1 MNAPGTSDLNPLT
14 IRLADAGLVLSP
26 FVPEDAPDLLDL
38 ALESATEIRPWMRW
52 TDSVTDLTGASAMIL
67 EWERQWFSEEGFAF
81 GARDA
86 ASGRMVG
93 GGSLNQFN
101 RKNAFANL
109 AYWVRTGERGRGI
122 APRLT
127 RMLSQFGF
135 EHLGLNRVEILMEP
149 ANTASLR
156 VAEKAG
162 AVREGLLRHRILN
175 RGEPR
180 TAVVFSLIPSDLG
193 LGTEAGGS
201 VKPAG

>member
-1 MNAPGTSDLNPLT
+1 MNVPGVLELDPLT
-14 IRLADAGLVLSP
+14 LRLADGGLVLTP

-38 ALESATEIRPWMRW
+38 ALESQAEIRPWMRW
-52 TDSVTDLTGASAMIL
+52 TDSIADLAGAAAIL
-67 EWERQWFSEEGFAF
+67 QEWERQWRAEEGFAF

-127 RMLSQFGF
+127 RILARFGF
-135 EHLGLNRVEILMEP
+135 EQLGLNRVEILMEP

-162 AVREGLLRHRILN
+162 AVREGLLRRRILN

-180 TAVVFSLIPSDLG
+180 TAVVFSLIPSDLEPE
-193 LGTEAGGS
+193 TRVDRS
-201 VKPAG
+201 VTPAG

>member
-1 MNAPGTSDLNPLT
+1 MNVPGTPDLNPLT
-14 IRLADAGLVLSP
+14 LRLADGGLVLTP
-26 FVPEDAPDLLDL
+26 FVPEDAPDLLEL
-38 ALESATEIRPWMRW
+38 STESAAEIRPWMRW
-52 TDSVTDLTGASAMIL
+52 TDSIADLSGAVAMIG
-67 EWERQWFSEEGFAF
+67 EWERQWRAEEGFAF

-127 RMLSQFGF
+127 RMLARFGF

-180 TAVVFSLIPSDLG
+180 TAVVFSLIPSDLEP
-193 LGTEAGGS
+193 GTAAGGS
-201 VKPAG
+201 FKPAG